1 MSSIHNIYTIQSGPA
16 QPSPPRV
23 SLQVFVLIENKTK
36 SRVTNDSHYISFVSV
51 CQVDCGL
58 ASAWCSDWTPVL
70 LLSLSPP
77 DLSLVLVLMEREI
90 KIKLKIK
97 QISIFPKFRYFFTL
111 NALIFKIQ
119 FKMVVAWAGL
129 STLLVVVTG
138 DTLHVRSKRTEI
150 TAGVTM
156 ECRSRSPTETGLLSQ
171 LAALT
176 VTTQDW
182 TLSCEDMN

>member
-1 MSSIHNIYTIQSGPA
+1 MIISGTLPVFWSGTADLLSLISTIVISAVSSNVQYSQYLHYSERPA

-58 ASAWCSDWTPVL
+58 ASAWCGDWTPVL

-111 NALIFKIQ
+111 NEMRWYLKSNLKWLWPEQ
-119 FKMVVAWAGL
+119 VWGL
-129 STLLVVVTG
+129 
-138 DTLHVRSKRTEI
+138 
-150 TAGVTM
+150 
-156 ECRSRSPTETGLLSQ
+156 C
-171 LAALT
+171 
-176 VTTQDW
+176 
-182 TLSCEDMN
+182 